1 MIIKRCNGSRS
12 LITLIQNE
20 IQYYH
25 YQKGEDYNSV
35 LTRAFQIQ
43 RHWFDYKIPKW
54 FGAFN
59 EIQKFI
65 CNKKNVAAGDY
76 SYFISMIENDYISER
91 ANLLMEF
98 DIPTTAIKKL
108 DQFIP
113 SSVSSENFIE
123 YIKNNKEFISTMLSP
138 YENERLQKEIL

>member
-1 MIIKRCNGSRS
+1 
-12 LITLIQNE
+12 
-20 IQYYH
+20 
-25 YQKGEDYNSV
+25 
-35 LTRAFQIQ
+35 
-43 RHWFDYKIPKW
+43 
-54 FGAFN
+54 
-59 EIQKFI
+59 
-65 CNKKNVAAGDY
+65 
-76 SYFISMIENDYISER
+76 MIENDYISER

>member
-1 MIIKRCNGSRS
+1 
-12 LITLIQNE
+12 
-20 IQYYH
+20 
-25 YQKGEDYNSV
+25 
-35 LTRAFQIQ
+35 
-43 RHWFDYKIPKW
+43 
-54 FGAFN
+54 
-59 EIQKFI
+59 
-65 CNKKNVAAGDY
+65 
-76 SYFISMIENDYISER
+76 
-91 ANLLMEF
+91 MEF